1 MVRALVER
9 RCVDSVTINDG
20 DDHDRDFYESDD
32 DYDYEGSVGRKL
44 TYIRLPQTQLSLSV
58 LKLDGSFFDVHVA
71 RNVTVAELKEAVE
84 EVFAL
89 SPRDSQGKI
98 SWMHVWGHFCLSYEG
113 QKLVNDKAR
122 IQDFRIKDGDQL
134 QFVRHM
140 SINYLHSKRLS
151 RTQSVVST
159 QHSMSSSGSGAL
171 EEMRHTYLA
180 DKENYLE
187 NQEVSSSSGSHGCGE
202 KRHPG
207 LAYEDSLR
215 NQEDSYNYYNY
226 EHVEEMPAP
235 EFKLAHFL
243 RGWLSYT
250 RLWGVS
256 RRTSEGKSR
265 PSRFAR
271 HRLAHAHRNMV
282 CPWATFYTS
291 SSLK

>member
-32 DYDYEGSVGRKL
+32 DYDYEGCVGRKL

-122 IQDFRIKDGDQL
+122 IQDFRIKDGDQIDSENMITDYSSGL
-134 QFVRHM
+134 FVA
-140 SINYLHSKRLS
+140 L
-151 RTQSVVST
+151 VVA
-159 QHSMSSSGSGAL
+159 QMELKAFYIRSSSGSDAL

-271 HRLAHAHRNMV
+271 HRLAGAHSNMV
-282 CPWATFYTS
+282 Q
-291 SSLK
+291 L